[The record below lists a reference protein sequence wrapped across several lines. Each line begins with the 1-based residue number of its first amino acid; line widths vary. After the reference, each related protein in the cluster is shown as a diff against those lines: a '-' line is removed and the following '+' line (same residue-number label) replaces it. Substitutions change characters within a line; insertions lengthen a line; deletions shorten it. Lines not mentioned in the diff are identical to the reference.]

1 MDNDIQQIL
10 ITEEQIKARI
20 AELGR
25 ELTAEYAGKNPVIVG
40 VLKGVVVFYADM
52 VRQIKVPCQMDF
64 MWLSSYQ
71 GTNSTGGMVV
81 KRDVTVDVRDRH
93 VLILE
98 DIYDTGNS
106 LDFTYRHL
114 LSKGPASLKICTL
127 LDKPE
132 RRKPGI
138 TLKPDYVGFTV
149 PNEFVV
155 GYGLDYNEQYRNLPY
170 VGILKS
176 EVYEK

>member
-1 MDNDIQQIL
+1 MEQDIQQIL
-10 ITEEQIKARI
+10 ITEEQLRARI
-20 AELGR
+20 EELGQQ
-25 ELTAEYAGKNPVIVG
+25 LTQDYAGKNPIIVG

-52 VRQIKVPCQMDF
+52 VRKIKVPCQMDF
-64 MWLSSYQ
+64 MWLSSYA
-71 GTNSTGGMVV
+71 GSSSTGKIVV
-81 KRDVTVDVRDRH
+81 KQDVTADVKGRH

-106 LDFTYRHL
+106 LDFTCRHL
-114 LSKGPASLKICTL
+114 MAKQPASLKICTL

-155 GYGLDYNEQYRNLPY
+155 GYGLDYNELYRNLPY
-170 VGILKS
+170 VGVLKP